1 MPAMTFS
8 NWNRPLVWLSAWV
21 VVAVAGAAWLGH
33 ARLRV
38 LEDAFVTDARIVHR
52 LLSQRA
58 VQHDAVMAMLP
69 LLQPPVDRPGN
80 VALPLPRLP
89 AAYPQII
96 QVFRRLPD
104 STWPANWP
112 DALRAGAQEAVT
124 RSGQSGHAELALADL
139 PAGKAWLALAG
150 QEVDFALLLDLRA
163 AIPWEEWP
171 MDAATSAVRVRLEYQ
186 GQVMVVQAGRPPSDG
201 WRYAF
206 RKTLASQ
213 SQPFDVV
220 LAREVGWGELPWGR
234 MLTWAVVSAAV
245 LAALRALLR
254 QRAAVRRAEEL
265 LRVGQVAR
273 LNQLGELAA
282 GMAHELNQPL
292 TALLANTQAA
302 QRLLKDE
309 EPDLD
314 TARHAMGQ
322 AVEQARRASAVVGRM
337 RRVVERP
344 DLSGQAQPL
353 ALAAAVHEALHLL
366 EPELR
371 RRSIAVQVDAP
382 ADLPAVLAEPVALQQ
397 ILHNLVMNAL
407 QAMEQVEASQRR
419 LHIRLRVQGAQ
430 ALLGVCDSGPGVP
443 AEARTRLFTPF
454 YTTRAGG
461 LGLGLSLCESLAQ
474 AMGGELTLA
483 PSPEGPGNRPG
494 AEFHLLLPLAAPASL
509 A

>member
-33 ARLRV
+33 ARLLV
-38 LEDAFVTDARIVHR
+38 LQDAFVTDARIVHR

-69 LLQPPVDRPGN
+69 LLQPPADRPGN
-80 VALPLPRLP
+80 VAVPLPRLP

-96 QVFRRLPD
+96 QVFRRLQGSAWPA
-104 STWPANWP
+104 TWPQ
-112 DALRAGAQEAVT
+112 ALRAGAQEAVT
-124 RSGQSGHAELALADL
+124 RSERSGHAELAHADL
-139 PAGKAWLALAG
+139 TAGNVWLALAS
-150 QEVDFALLLDLRA
+150 QTADFALLLDVRA

-171 MDAATSAVRVRLEYQ
+171 MDAATSPARVRLQYQ
-186 GQVMVVQAGRPPSDG
+186 GQALVVQAGRSPSDG
-201 WRYAF
+201 WHYDF

-220 LAREVGWGELPWGR
+220 LEREVGWGELPWGR
-234 MLTWAVVSAAV
+234 MLGWAALSAAV

-254 QRAAVRRAEEL
+254 QRAAARRAEEL

-292 TALLANTQAA
+292 TALLASTQAA
-302 QRLLKDE
+302 QRLLKDD
-309 EPDLD
+309 EPDLG

-322 AVEQARRASAVVGRM
+322 AVEQARRASSVVGRL

-344 DLSGQAQPL
+344 DLSGQVQPL
-353 ALAAAVHEALHLL
+353 ALAAAVHDALHLL

-371 RRSIAVQVDAP
+371 RRSIALQLDAP

-407 QAMEQVEASQRR
+407 QAMEQVDAGQRR

-430 ALLGVCDSGPGVP
+430 VLLGVRDSGPGVP
-443 AEARTRLFTPF
+443 ASARAKLFTPF

-483 PSPEGPGNRPG
+483 PSPEVPDGEQG
-494 AEFHLLLPLAAPASL
+494 AEFHLLLPLAPSASQ